1 MSIINEIQ
9 VFAKNGTTASGD
21 VMSPA
26 DYAADVQTP
35 LGHQVGIARRAL
47 ANTAMRQVTRF
58 CNGVAQFIAEGYAPG
73 VVDDGDPQKIVDG
86 LWAAI
91 GEVFGA
97 DIAAHNTNPEAHRA
111 FTTPPQFDADES
123 PATTA
128 FVQRALG
135 NFRGLRGISE
145 SCTLTAADIGMLLVV
160 GGAGP
165 ITINLPPA
173 TVCAPV
179 SGAGFEFVH
188 SGQYPVTL
196 QCAGTDKIVLS
207 RAAQGVSS
215 FDIQPAETLAI
226 KSAGSLYWY
235 NHGGSAQLPYV
246 ARYETMWIGAGAM
259 VPCKTNGATAGTNE
273 YASSLLNVDYME
285 FGTVAD
291 TAAEAAFVLP
301 QNWDKGAM
309 RAKLH
314 WVPALGTAVEG
325 QYVGW
330 KLAAG
335 ATGESTIANR
345 NLWNLPFGGA
355 VTVEDQV
362 GPASTNLRE
371 HVSAASAPISCGA
384 TPQTG
389 DRITLRVTRDA
400 DYAGAGAAMPVPAWL
415 IGLEIQYRV
424 VGRAEA
430 WS

>member
-111 FTTPPQFDADES
+111 FTTPPQFDNDAS
-123 PATTA
+123 PASTQ

-135 NFRGLRGISE
+135 NFRGLREISE

-259 VPCKTNGATAGTNE
+259 VPSKTNGATAATGQTTSYLLTE
-273 YASSLLNVDYME
+273 DYLDYSASVDQASE
-285 FGTVAD
+285 LALQLPANWDRGTVK
-291 TAAEAAFVLP
+291 V
-301 QNWDKGAM
+301 
-309 RAKLH
+309 KLH
-314 WVPALGTAVEG
+314 WRPAAAGATAG

-330 KLAAG
+330 VVSAG
-335 ATGESTIANR
+335 AVGDGDTVDRALGA
-345 NLWNLPFGGA
+345 A
-355 VTVEDQV
+355 VTVADQALAGLAAAEHV
-362 GPASTNLRE
+362 TPAS
-371 HVSAASAPISCGA
+371 AAITIGGD
-384 TPQTG
+384 PQAG
-389 DRITLRVTRDA
+389 DRLQLKISRDA
-400 DYAGAGAAMPVPAWL
+400 DYAGGGVAMPVAARLLGIELQYGVTGTVAAW
-415 IGLEIQYRV
+415 G
-424 VGRAEA
+424 
-430 WS
+430 